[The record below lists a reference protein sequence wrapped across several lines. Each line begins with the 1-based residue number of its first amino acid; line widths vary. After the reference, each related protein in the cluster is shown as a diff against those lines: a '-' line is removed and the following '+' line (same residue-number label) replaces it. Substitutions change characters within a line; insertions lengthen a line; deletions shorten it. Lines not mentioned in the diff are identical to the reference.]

1 MWVTS
6 DDQLLNHFLSALS
19 KNNQKLMSEDDKH
32 LIICQVIVGIL
43 SNVFQIYS
51 CFGSIKNINVR
62 MHGQQCTVVAVL
74 KLSMLVF
81 LKSALDDEVLFNP
94 WKCDWQAKYAQILSE
109 DSRNNFLISRK
120 SRHDICG

>member
-19 KNNQKLMSEDDKH
+19 KNNQKLMSEDDNTLLFVRSLLVYCPMFSKS
-32 LIICQVIVGIL
+32 IAV
-43 SNVFQIYS
+43 
-51 CFGSIKNINVR
+51 FGSIKNINDR

-81 LKSALDDEVLFNP
+81 VKSALDDEVLFNP

-109 DSRNNFLISRK
+109 DSRNNFLIRRK
-120 SRHDICG
+120 